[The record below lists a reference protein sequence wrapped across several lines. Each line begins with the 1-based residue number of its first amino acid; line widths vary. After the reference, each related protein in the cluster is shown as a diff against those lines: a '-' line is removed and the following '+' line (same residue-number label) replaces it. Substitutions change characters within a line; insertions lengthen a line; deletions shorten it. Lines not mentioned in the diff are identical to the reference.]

1 MNHLSVDV
9 IQEVMSFLD
18 ATSLT
23 SMASVS
29 RFFFHVVDHDKSW
42 EQAGR
47 SLYENAVYLRSYCS
61 DWRAL
66 IRDRNRKNP
75 HMVMNTT
82 LLYEEEEH
90 QRIYTEWRSLPDSFS
105 MTRVRMIID
114 PYGNQNIDGIA
125 DCLSIYLEADT
136 APSDITLAFTF
147 SLRRPKGRHR
157 SWKSRHHFTSAQNT
171 WGVHNLIHRSEI
183 APIDSGFVVD
193 GRIHL
198 QLLVHVVQ
206 FRLRIMETSEMK
218 KHEGRGLFHMDTK
231 GHQRNVMAGETI
243 RAFRQKHFPLQP
255 HLVFW
260 ICDSRE
266 GEGIV
271 PIHRIHEQQGDLP
284 MMELLSGC
292 SDQRGEILLWADR
305 FDPSESLLFLKRHVA
320 SKRRLVVE
328 GRSTMDNLHRRM
340 RDDSILVLEKTME
353 EVSIDTLASVDH
365 ITVVLIL
372 DRNNLEDVRRL
383 YQDHRDRVFR
393 RLEEMLLDSIQHC
406 RLLSMEE
413 ILLEGSKIYTDW
425 RIVNMLSRYHNKIML
440 LRKMIQRPHISYA
453 CDRCGKLNFT
463 GIRYKCREC
472 RDYDLCE
479 DCHSLPLMP
488 HRYLFRRDY
497 NYQEI
502 VVRSHSVEHQ
512 SDHTLRAIV
521 L

>member
-1 MNHLSVDV
+1 M
-9 IQEVMSFLD
+9 IQEVTSFLD

-29 RFFFHVVDHDKSW
+29 HFFFHAVDHDKSW
-42 EQAGR
+42 ERAGQ
-47 SLYENAVYLRSYCS
+47 SMYENAVYLRRYCS

-75 HMVMNTT
+75 HLVFDTT
-82 LLYEEEEH
+82 ILYEEDQQ
-90 QRIYTEWRSLPDSFS
+90 QRIYTEWRYLPDSFS

-114 PYGNQNIDGIA
+114 PHGNQNIDGIV
-125 DCLSIYLEADT
+125 DCLSVYLETDR
-136 APSDITLAFTF
+136 PDITLSFTF
-147 SLRRPKGRHR
+147 SLKQSKGRHR
-157 SWKSRHHFTSAQNT
+157 SWKSRHHFTLEHNT
-171 WGVHNLIHRSEI
+171 WGVHNLIDRSEME
-183 APIDSGFVVD
+183 SGEFMVD
-193 GRIHL
+193 NRLHL
-198 QLLVHVVQ
+198 QLLVHIVQ

-231 GHQRNVMAGETI
+231 GHRRNIMAGETI

-255 HLVFW
+255 HLIFW

-266 GEGIV
+266 GEGII
-271 PIHRIHEQQGDLP
+271 PIHRIHTQQEDLP

-292 SDQRGEILLWADR
+292 SNQRGEILIWADR
-305 FDPSESLLFLKRHVA
+305 FDPDESLLFLKRHVA

-328 GRSTMDNLHRRM
+328 GRSTMDNLRCRM
-340 RDDSILVLEKTME
+340 RDNLILILEKTME
-353 EVSIDTLASVDH
+353 EVSIDTLASVDT

-372 DRNNLEDVRRL
+372 DRNNLEEVRRL

-393 RLEEMLLDSIQHC
+393 RLEEMLMDSIQHC
-406 RLLSMEE
+406 RLLSMKD

-425 RIVNMLSRYHNKIML
+425 RIVNMLSRYHNKTML

-479 DCHSLPLMP
+479 DCHSLPLMS
-488 HRYLFRRDY
+488 HRYLFRRDE
-497 NYQEI
+497 NHQEI

-512 SDHTLRAIV
+512 SDHTFRAIV